1 MQVRRVSRGPLL
13 VGAALVA
20 LTASLWFGVG
30 SAAAVHVGVNND
42 NFNQAIDLGSAEIVG
57 DIGDNIGATKE
68 AGEPNHGSPPNNG
81 GKSAWWQWT
90 APRSGTVTMD
100 VCPGQTNFDTLLGV
114 YTGNAVNNLSTVAA
128 SDDAC
133 GLQSLVQFPAN
144 AGTTYRIAVD
154 GFNFTSNPATAAQG
168 TIDLLITMAPTND
181 NRANAEAV
189 PLNNNQS
196 SVSRDNLG
204 ATTEPGEVTTCDDP
218 DTVPR
223 PSEYGTTVWFVFD
236 PPSPGTAT
244 FRASAG
250 GAFDPVMTVYRSDG
264 VTPAGCDDDVGD
276 IGGESRVQL
285 TYGGVGRATDPSPRL
300 VQIGGYQGDQ
310 GNFTYSVEFQPA
322 SPVLLRTPYD
332 VRAMKGKKGKKFSKL
347 KQFRAEVDPGT
358 QMLIRCEGRRCPFDQ
373 FTTSE
378 SVVDIASRF
387 RKKRVRK
394 GTQVEVF
401 ATKQGQFGRHVEITF
416 KKKGKSTVV
425 RQCIEAGDSA
435 EPNPSPGFF
444 ACPV

>member
-1 MQVRRVSRGPLL
+1 LEGHKLVSRVSRRTLL
-13 VGAALVA
+13 AGTAIVA
-20 LTASLWFGVG
+20 LIASLGFGVG
-30 SAAAVHVGVNND
+30 SAAASHND
-42 NFNQAIDLGSAEIVG
+42 NFANAEDLGSAEITG
-57 DIGDNIGATKE
+57 DIHDNVGATKQ
-68 AGEPNHGSPPNNG
+68 AGEPNHAGNMG
-81 GKSAWWQWT
+81 GASVWWTWT
-90 APRSGTVTMD
+90 APRSGTVRIDT
-100 VCPGQTNFDTLLGV
+100 CPGQTDFDTLLGV
-114 YTGNAVNNLSTVAA
+114 YTGNAVNSLNTVAS

-133 GLQSLVQFPAN
+133 GDFQSLVRFPAN

-154 GFNFTSNPATAAQG
+154 GFNFGLGAEQG
-168 TIDLLITMAPTND
+168 TIDLLITLAPTND

-204 ATTEPGEVTTCDDP
+204 ATTEPGEVTQCDDP

-223 PSEYGTTVWFVFD
+223 PSDYGTTVWFEFD

-250 GAFDPVMTVYRSDG
+250 GVFDPVMTVYRSDG

-276 IGGESRVQL
+276 VGGESRVQL
-285 TYGGVGRATDPSPRL
+285 TYGGLGRATDPSPRL
-300 VQIGGYQGDQ
+300 VQIGGYQGDE

-322 SPVLLRTPYD
+322 TPVLLRTPYD

-358 QMLIRCEGRRCPFDQ
+358 QMLVRCEGRRCPFDQ

-378 SVVDIASRF
+378 SIVDIASRF

-394 GTQVEVF
+394 GTQVEIF
-401 ATKQGQFGRHVEITF
+401 ATKEGQFGRHVEITF
-416 KKKGKSTVV
+416 KKKGKTTVL

-435 EPNPSPGFF
+435 EPNPNPSFF
-444 ACPV
+444 ACPA